1 MKTDNKAILAYL
13 AVCFFWGSTY
23 LAIKIGVHGF
33 PPFVLAGFR
42 HTIAG
47 TIMLSATLLLK
58 KSFPKDKKD
67 ILLNI
72 LVGMLMLAGA
82 NGLVT
87 LAEQWVDSG
96 ITSLLVSLVP
106 VYIVIIQW
114 IVLKTIKVSW
124 QGIIGIGLGFFGVY
138 LLVNP
143 SATIQIIDPLG
154 VTILLFGCFL
164 WSLGSLVSTLI
175 KSKETLFANLSIQ
188 MLSGGVGCLIIS
200 LFTGGIYDFTLTP
213 TVWGALWYLIIFGS
227 IIGFGSYIYLL
238 QHWPATKAGTYAYV
252 NPIVA
257 VILGAIVLNEQINWS
272 IALSIVIILSGVFLV
287 QKSKVKV

>member
-72 LVGMLMLAGA
+72 LVGLLMLAGA

-175 KSKETLFANLSIQ
+175 KSKETLNYPLQRRPQSACSPAPSQRGRYRKYRNKSTATRIMFIAYKAMIQ
-188 MLSGGVGCLIIS
+188 SHE
-200 LFTGGIYDFTLTP
+200 YN
-213 TVWGALWYLIIFGS
+213 AL
-227 IIGFGSYIYLL
+227 
-238 QHWPATKAGTYAYV
+238 
-252 NPIVA
+252 
-257 VILGAIVLNEQINWS
+257 
-272 IALSIVIILSGVFLV
+272 
-287 QKSKVKV
+287 